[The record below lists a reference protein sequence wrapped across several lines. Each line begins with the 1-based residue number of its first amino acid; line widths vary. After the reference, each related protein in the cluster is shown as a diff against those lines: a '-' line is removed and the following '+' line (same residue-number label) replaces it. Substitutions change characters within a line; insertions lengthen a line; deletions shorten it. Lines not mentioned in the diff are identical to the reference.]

1 MAQKPAEAEREG
13 VYPAKPPHETI
24 TRIEQPSRHTTLLTA
39 PDGRYLG
46 VSENG
51 AIGLFEYVDDSAIW
65 QSQSGGY
72 RHATTG
78 AALAVVGREN
88 GACQL
93 RQEGKGD
100 ADVAQ
105 AALAADGTPAV
116 NGSAA
121 LFMPNHG
128 PADLPSESLRQFRTH
143 GWVCL
148 PAILSPET
156 IDGLEQ
162 VACTGPYSDRQ
173 MDWRTP
179 GLAQHPAVARTATEP
194 VSLWLLRQY
203 LQTEHIR
210 LAHPPSMAVLGK
222 DDGERD
228 VQGWHSDF
236 PYLWGITNRV
246 AGGRVPVD
254 PTASLSL
261 SVQRNVCVSE
271 FTRNGGATIFK
282 LGSHVRNSGP
292 PEHWGTGVDYSQ
304 KGYRKQHGLPYGGP
318 EADVIEAP
326 AGSIILYDSRT
337 WHRAGV
343 NRTETRRA
351 AMLQAMVPMYV
362 MPFSDTS
369 GPYKTFLE
377 SDASRDLTALELR
390 EIEALMVHRI
400 VGPGGSWAITVDQ
413 ELTERTR
420 RDGASAAGNY

>member
-1 MAQKPAEAEREG
+1 MAETPAVAERTG
-13 VYPAKPPHETI
+13 RRPATPPHETI
-24 TRIEQPSRHTTLLTA
+24 TRIEQPDRHYTLLTA

-46 VSENG
+46 VAEDG
-51 AIGLFEYVDDSAIW
+51 ATAVFSHVDDSAIW
-65 QSQSGGY
+65 SAGPNGY
-72 RHATTG
+72 RHVATG
-78 AALAVVGREN
+78 AVLDVVGSASE
-88 GACQL
+88 GCQL
-93 RQEGKGD
+93 RRASDGE
-100 ADVAQ
+100 Q
-105 AALAADGTPAV
+105 AALAADGTPAA
-116 NGSAA
+116 NGAA
-121 LFMPNHG
+121 ATFTPNHG
-128 PADLPSESLRQFRTH
+128 PAEMPSESLRQFRAQ

-148 PAILSPET
+148 AAILSPET

-179 GLAQHPAVARTATEP
+179 GMAQHPAVARTAAEP
-194 VSLWLLRQY
+194 VSLWLIRKY
-203 LQTEHIR
+203 LQTEEIR
-210 LAHPPSMAVLGK
+210 LAHTPGMAVLGK

-236 PYLWGITNRV
+236 PYLWGITRTV

-282 LGSHVRNSGP
+282 LGSHARNSGP
-292 PEHWGTGVDYSQ
+292 PEDWGTGSAYSK

-351 AMLQAMVPMYV
+351 AMLQAMVPMYI

-369 GPYKTFLE
+369 GPYRTFLKSE
-377 SDASRDLTALELR
+377 ASGHLTALELR

-413 ELTERTR
+413 ELTEQTR
-420 RDGASAAGNY
+420 RNGEQAAGSY